1 MDTIQ
6 PENVSSS
13 MARIGTQIATW
24 FPSPIHFRCEIDSVD
39 RPGHGHRVMLPD
51 ESEPE
56 SLVDGA

>member
-1 MDTIQ
+1 
-6 PENVSSS
+6 
-13 MARIGTQIATW
+13 MARIGTQIAPW